1 MKNTTNLQYTEFE
14 EFSLKDHPDF
24 NESWVEERIIDNP
37 SLLKL
42 GSLEVKDRQRR
53 QKFGI
58 LDLLLVDP
66 IESRR
71 YEVEIQLGATDET
84 HIIRTIEYWDIER
97 QKYPADEHIAVII
110 AEDITSRFL
119 NVISLFNRSIP
130 IIAIQMKAIKNG
142 NNVGL
147 FFTTVLDLT
156 LVRPI
161 EEDDESDAIA
171 DREYWEEK
179 VGKEQLSLIDDFYN
193 LSEDSYKNRYIR
205 YKKGRIVL
213 SRKDRKG
220 GGIVFHPR
228 NNFTLCQ
235 IPLKQSEER
244 TRRLESSGLDTM
256 SYKYQKYRVR
266 LRPGDIMKHK
276 DIFLKLLQEL
286 QETNTDGTEEDV

>member
-1 MKNTTNLQYTEFE
+1 MSWKYTEFE

-24 NESWVEERIIDNP
+24 NESWVEDRIVDNP

-53 QKFGI
+53 QRTGI

-66 IESRR
+66 IEGRR

-97 QKYPADEHIAVII
+97 QKYPTEEHIAVII
-110 AEDITSRFL
+110 AEDVTSRFL

-142 NNVGL
+142 EHVGL

-156 LVRPI
+156 LIRPVE
-161 EEDDESDAIA
+161 EEDEYDAIA

-179 VGKEQLSLIDDFYN
+179 VGKEQLSLIDDFFA
-193 LSEDSYKNRYIR
+193 LTEEVFKNRIIR
-205 YKKGRIVL
+205 YKKRRIVL

-220 GGIVFHPR
+220 GGIAFVPR
-228 NNFTLCQ
+228 KNFTLCE
-235 IPLKQSEER
+235 IPLKQNEER
-244 TRRLESSGLDTM
+244 TKRLEDSGLDIM
-256 SYKYQKYRVR
+256 RYKYQRYRVR
-266 LRPGDIMKHK
+266 LRPGDILKHK
-276 DIFLKLLQEL
+276 NIFLELLQEL
-286 QETNTDGTEEDV
+286 QETNTDEADEDV